1 MAEERD
7 ELLPEFDENEED
19 VLLQVQMKIYNF
31 IMGYWKQGLM
41 AIGVILLGVLGQ
53 GLYAEHVQDQ
63 QRSIHS
69 DIEMIKAD
77 LPEVN
82 PMSMYGAP
90 ADNPNDMKRMETLRN
105 AAAEIEKVAEKAEDS
120 AKWFAWMEA
129 ARTWKRANE
138 TDAEIVALQ
147 KAIEASQDPTFR
159 YSATLQLANCYQN
172 AENSEKVGQA
182 ISLLEEFIASAPA
195 VGLEQARLNL
205 AQIYKEAGKL
215 DKSKEQLDALAG
227 NEFLSAPEV
236 QALVTGMI
244 EE

>member
-1 MAEERD
+1 MAEEKD

-19 VLLQVQMKIYNF
+19 VLLQAQMKVYNF
-31 IMGYWKQGLM
+31 IMGYWKQGL
-41 AIGVILLGVLGQ
+41 AVIGVVLLGVLGQ
-53 GLYAEHVQDQ
+53 GLYIEHIQDQ

-69 DIEMIKAD
+69 DIEMIRAD
-77 LPEVN
+77 LPEPN

-90 ADNPNDMKRMETLRN
+90 TDNPNDMKRMETLRN
-105 AAAEIEKVAEKAEDS
+105 AAGEIEKVAEKAEGA

-138 TDAEIVALQ
+138 ADAEIVALQ
-147 KAIEASQDPTFR
+147 KAIESSQDPTFR
-159 YSATLQLANCYQN
+159 SSSTLQLANRYQD
-172 AENSEKVGQA
+172 SEKAEQA
-182 ISLLEEFIASAPA
+182 ISLLEEFIASGPA

-215 DKSKEQLDALAG
+215 DKSKEQVDALAG
-227 NEFLSAPEV
+227 AEFLNTPEV
-236 QALVTGMI
+236 QALIAGII